1 MNASLFAVSRFLLAI
16 VSSALVIAPAWAAPA
31 EATRTALRLERV
43 TAAKAL
49 ENGVE
54 FHSGPAVMQI
64 TALRDDVIRVRVG
77 PAGTL
82 PEDASWAVLPEARDG
97 KGNGY
102 GGE

>member
-1 MNASLFAVSRFLLAI
+1 MNALLFAVSRFLLAI
-16 VSSALVIAPAWAAPA
+16 VSSALVITPAWAAPA
-31 EATRTALRLERV
+31 EATRTALRLDRV

-54 FHSGPAVMQI
+54 LRSGPAVMQI

-77 PAGTL
+77 PEGHAAGGCFLGGAAGGTH
-82 PEDASWAVLPEARDG
+82 G
-97 KGNGY
+97 KGDRY